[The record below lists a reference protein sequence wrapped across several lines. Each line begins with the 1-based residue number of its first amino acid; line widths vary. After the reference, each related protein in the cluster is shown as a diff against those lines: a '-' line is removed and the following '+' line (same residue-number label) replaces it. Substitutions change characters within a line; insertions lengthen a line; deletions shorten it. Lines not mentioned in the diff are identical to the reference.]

1 MQAQQAGTEAAVRM
15 AGAGERKRTEGGV
28 GAQDGVDEGVPAVVH
43 HGGKRGLAGG
53 VPRLEAAGVSGCG
66 ETDGAA
72 GRGDA
77 GAGEGADRRGEAW
90 LARKRP

>member
-1 MQAQQAGTEAAVRM
+1 MQAERAGAEAAVRM
-15 AGAGERKRTEGGV
+15 AGAGARGSAESGV

-43 HGGKRGLAGG
+43 HGGERGMAGG

-66 ETDGAA
+66 EADGAA

-77 GAGEGADRRGEAW
+77 GAGEGA
-90 LARKRP
+90 